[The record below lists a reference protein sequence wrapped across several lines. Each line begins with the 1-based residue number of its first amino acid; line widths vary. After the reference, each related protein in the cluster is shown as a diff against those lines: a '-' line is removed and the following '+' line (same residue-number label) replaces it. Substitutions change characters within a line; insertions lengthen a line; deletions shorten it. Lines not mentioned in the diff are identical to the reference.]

1 MRGRITKRSVE
12 ALQPATTDVYL
23 WDTEIPGLGC
33 KLTPQGSRIYFL
45 KYRHAGRQRRYRL
58 GVHGVDFTAEQAR
71 ERARR
76 LKTQIADGV
85 DPHAERE
92 RNRGV
97 PTVAEYSET
106 YMIEYALVHKRASSA
121 AEDRRNIDNHV
132 IPLIGRLQINA
143 VTPADI
149 ARMVRAIAAGETARD
164 EKLGPQAR
172 RIVKGGKGAANR
184 TLALVSKMMNLA
196 EVAAHR
202 PRSSNPCTHA
212 ERFKENK
219 RQRFLTGEE
228 LARLGAAFSA
238 AEQDGTV
245 NPVHLAA
252 LRLLLFTGCR
262 MSEITTLRW
271 SYVDLERAML
281 NLPDSKTGAKSVFLS
296 APALRVLAEL
306 TRPEDG
312 NAPVFPALRRRRVG
326 TLASIE
332 DLRSPWERLRDAAGM
347 PDLRVHD
354 LRHSFASAAAAGGI
368 SLQLIGGLLGHA
380 STRTTERYA
389 HLVDTAHRD
398 AVERVGASLSSA
410 LRKGS
415 KRA

>member
-1 MRGRITKRSVE
+1 MRERITKRSVE

-33 KLTPQGSRIYFL
+33 KLTPQGSRIYLL

-58 GVHGVDFTAEQAR
+58 GIHGIDFTAEQAR

-76 LKTQIADGV
+76 LKTQIADGF

-92 RNRGV
+92 RERGV
-97 PTVAEYSET
+97 PTVAEYAEA
-106 YMIEYALVHKRASSA
+106 YMAEYALVHKRASSA

-132 IPLIGRLQINA
+132 VPLVGRLQINA

-149 ARMVRAIAAGETARD
+149 ARMVRAIAAGDTARD

-172 RIVKGGKGAANR
+172 RIVRGGRGAANR

-196 EVAAHR
+196 EIAGHR
-202 PRSSNPCTHA
+202 TRNSNPCAHA

-219 RQRFLTGEE
+219 RQRFLTSEE
-228 LARLGAAFSA
+228 LARLGEAFSA
-238 AEQDGTV
+238 AERDGTV

-271 SYVDLERAML
+271 SYVDSERAML
-281 NLPDSKTGAKSVFLS
+281 NLPDSKTGAKTVFLS
-296 APALRVLAEL
+296 APALQVLAEL
-306 TRPEDG
+306 ARPDDG
-312 NAPVFPALRRRRVG
+312 NAPVFPALRRRRTG
-326 TLASIE
+326 ALASID
-332 DLRSPWERLRDAAGM
+332 DLRSPWERLREAAG
-347 PDLRVHD
+347 LRDVRLHD
-354 LRHSFASAAAAGGI
+354 LRHTFASSAAAGGI

-380 STRTTERYA
+380 STRTTERYV
-389 HLVDTAHRD
+389 HLIPTAHRD

-410 LRKGS
+410 LRKAP